1 MAVKLS
7 WERGFMAGSACFSK
21 VAVFCRIREALGRLL
36 SPSVGSDSH
45 LPPDHN
51 NNHAKPAYF
60 GVTASGSTS

>member
-36 SPSVGSDSH
+36 SVSLDSQLPSAQ
-45 LPPDHN
+45 N
-51 NNHAKPAYF
+51 NLYVKVLYFRIAYS
-60 GVTASGSTS
+60 VPLH